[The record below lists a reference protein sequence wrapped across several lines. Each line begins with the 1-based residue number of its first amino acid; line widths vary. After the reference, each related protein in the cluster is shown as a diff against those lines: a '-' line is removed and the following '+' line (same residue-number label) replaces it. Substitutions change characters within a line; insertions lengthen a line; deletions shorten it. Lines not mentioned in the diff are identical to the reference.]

1 MFNKTPVDSSLKRW
15 PSIFFWMITNFN
27 SVAAQTQNEATAV
40 GSKSLNDTV
49 KATNVV
55 AKKRNISPFNTVIKK
70 ANKLFLKQVLK
81 DTKIK
86 QECIVYC
93 ITPNLYADAPRFWE
107 EYRIA
112 VEAILD
118 SKKFEKNCND
128 AKLNPQYVAE
138 HLVMEGRAM
147 IRTVLAEGFAPL
159 KGRERY
165 FTSPILKNDF
175 FASDVVSANIAEKKN
190 PATGNQVA

>member
-1 MFNKTPVDSSLKRW
+1 MKVT
-15 PSIFFWMITNFN
+15 
-27 SVAAQTQNEATAV
+27 
-40 GSKSLNDTV
+40 KS
-49 KATNVV
+49 V
-55 AKKRNISPFNTVIKK
+55 AKKRNVSAFYAVIGK
-70 ANKLFLKQVLK
+70 ANRLFLKQVRK
-81 DTKIK
+81 NTETK

-118 SKKFEKNCND
+118 SKKFEKNCNE
-128 AKLNPQYVAE
+128 ANLNPQYVAE

-147 IRTVLAEGFAPL
+147 IRKVLAEGFAPL

-165 FTSPILKNDF
+165 FTAPILKTEF
-175 FASDVVSANIAEKKN
+175 FASDVVSANAEEEKD
-190 PATGNQVA
+190 PATGEQVA

>member
-1 MFNKTPVDSSLKRW
+1 MHK
-15 PSIFFWMITNFN
+15 TNFK

-40 GSKSLNDTV
+40 GSKSPNDTV
-49 KATNVV
+49 KTTNSVV
-55 AKKRNISPFNTVIKK
+55 KKRNMSPFNTVISK

-81 DTKIK
+81 NTQIK

-118 SKKFEKNCND
+118 SKRFERNCID

-138 HLVMEGRAM
+138 HLVLEGRAM
-147 IRTVLAEGFAPL
+147 IRRVLTGGFAPL
-159 KGRERY
+159 KGRERH
-165 FTSPILKNDF
+165 FTAPILKAEY
-175 FASDVVSANIAEKKN
+175 FASDVVSADAEKKS